1 MTEVENNPSS
11 SLIKDD
17 EVDLNELFSVLWK
30 EKIKII
36 LITSIFAI
44 GSVIYAL
51 NLTNYYESS
60 SILVP
65 RDNSENQGILSQYS
79 GVASLVGVNISNSG
93 NNNVMEV
100 IETIKSREFL
110 KHLLTFEGI
119 LPSIVASKNY
129 DKDTKQIVFNS
140 ELYKKENNTWLKLKP
155 SYIKAHESYV
165 DNLLSISYEA
175 KTGLVRIQIE
185 HISPIFA
192 KEFLDLIIKE
202 INILKRNKEIESSS
216 EALSYLKEKL
226 LKTPLVEIK
235 ESINLLIQAQLE
247 QQMLAQVHDDFSLV
261 IVDPPFIPEKKSK
274 PSRAMICILITFIGG
289 LISLVYVLVNHYS
302 LRKQN

>member
-1 MTEVENNPSS
+1 M
-11 SLIKDD
+11 D
-17 EVDLNELFSVLWK
+17 F
-30 EKIKII
+30 I
-36 LITSIFAI
+36 LDIF
-44 GSVIYAL
+44 GG
-51 NLTNYYESS
+51 
-60 SILVP
+60 
-65 RDNSENQGILSQYS
+65 DNVQ
-79 GVASLVGVNISNSG
+79 
-93 NNNVMEV
+93 
-100 IETIKSREFL
+100 
-110 KHLLTFEGI
+110 
-119 LPSIVASKNY
+119 KN
-129 DKDTKQIVFNS
+129 
-140 ELYKKENNTWLKLKP
+140 
-155 SYIKAHESYV
+155 
-165 DNLLSISYEA
+165 
-175 KTGLVRIQIE
+175 
-185 HISPIFA
+185 
-192 KEFLDLIIKE
+192 